1 MPFLELKVPTQGGPL
16 MCKLTNPEPC
26 LLCEPLNTAFSV
38 IQLCLT
44 LVFATSWMV
53 AHQAPL
59 SMGFSKQGY
68 GSGLPCP
75 PPGDLPDT
83 GMEPVSLMSPALVG
97 RIFTTAPP
105 GRLLGGPSPQSQ
117 IAGSSGLSLKLG
129 FCRIYPNKPVLNSS
143 PGLALPFLGNPPNSV

>member
-1 MPFLELKVPTQGGPL
+1 MMLWHLKAFLAGERLPFLELKVPTQGGPL
-16 MCKLTNPEPC
+16 MCKLTNPEPS
-26 LLCEPLNTAFSV
+26 LLCEPLNTVFSV

-44 LVFATSWMV
+44 FVFATSWMV

-83 GMEPVSLMSPALVG
+83 GMEPVSPTSPALVG

-105 GRLLGGPSPQSQ
+105 GRLLGGNMSASITPEPGSWQLGTIPKARILLNISKQASP
-117 IAGSSGLSLKLG
+117 
-129 FCRIYPNKPVLNSS
+129 
-143 PGLALPFLGNPPNSV
+143 